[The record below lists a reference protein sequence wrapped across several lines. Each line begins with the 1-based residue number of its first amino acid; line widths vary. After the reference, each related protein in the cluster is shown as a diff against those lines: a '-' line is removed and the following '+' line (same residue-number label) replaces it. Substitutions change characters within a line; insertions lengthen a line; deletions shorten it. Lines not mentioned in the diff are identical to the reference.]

1 MTCKWTRVALC
12 LVPAACSLV
21 LSGCAR
27 PVSANSRFYMLQA
40 PRPAAPAVREGK
52 AVLAVPRFT
61 IDAAYANRGLVY
73 RLDEHRYES
82 DAYNEFLVSPTV
94 MITERTRDWL
104 AQSGLFAQVLG
115 SGSGAEPTHRMEAN
129 IAAIYG
135 DFRDKRAPK
144 AVMEIRFFLL
154 RIEGGADPRTL
165 VLQVGAQRFAAFGP
179 TGVMREIL
187 GYVPI
192 EPDGSVRVKVP
203 ADVAFA
209 LTVLDVN
216 GRRIGEYAEALI
228 D

>member
-1 MTCKWTRVALC
+1 MTCKWTRLTLC

-27 PVSANSRFYMLQA
+27 PVSANTRFYMLQT
-40 PRPAAPAVREGK
+40 PRQAAPAAREGK

-73 RLDEHRYES
+73 RLAEHRYES

-104 AQSGLFAQVLG
+104 AQSGLFSQVLG
-115 SGSGAEPTHRMEAN
+115 SGSGAEPTHRIEAN
-129 IAAIYG
+129 ITALYG

-154 RIEGGADPRTL
+154 RIEGGADPVIVMARPY
-165 VLQVGAQRFAAFGP
+165 AA
-179 TGVMREIL
+179 T
-187 GYVPI
+187 
-192 EPDGSVRVKVP
+192 
-203 ADVAFA
+203 ADVATA
-209 LTVLDVN
+209 GPEGLVAGLDHCLQTILTELEKDLAGAV
-216 GRRIGEYAEALI
+216 
-228 D
+228 

>member
-12 LVPAACSLV
+12 LVPAACSLA

-27 PVSANSRFYMLQA
+27 PVSANSRFYMLQTS
-40 PRPAAPAVREGK
+40 RPAAQAVREGK

-82 DAYNEFLVSPTV
+82 DAYNEFLISPTV

-104 AQSGLFAQVLG
+104 TQSGLFAQVLG
-115 SGSGAEPTHRMEAN
+115 SGSGAEPTHRIEAN
-129 IAAIYG
+129 IAALYG

-154 RIEGGADPRTL
+154 RIEGGADP
-165 VLQVGAQRFAAFGP
+165 VIVMAKSYAA
-179 TGVMREIL
+179 T
-187 GYVPI
+187 
-192 EPDGSVRVKVP
+192 
-203 ADVAFA
+203 ADVATA
-209 LTVLDVN
+209 GPEGLVAGLDRCLQTILTELEKDVA
-216 GRRIGEYAEALI
+216 GAV
-228 D
+228 

>member
-40 PRPAAPAVREGK
+40 PRPVAPAVREGK
-52 AVLAVPRFT
+52 AVLAVPRCT

-129 IAAIYG
+129 IAAVYG

-154 RIEGGADPRTL
+154 RIEGGADP
-165 VLQVGAQRFAAFGP
+165 VIVMAKSYAA
-179 TGVMREIL
+179 T
-187 GYVPI
+187 
-192 EPDGSVRVKVP
+192 
-203 ADVAFA
+203 ADVATA
-209 LTVLDVN
+209 GPEGLVAGLDRCLQTILTELERDLAGAV
-216 GRRIGEYAEALI
+216 
-228 D
+228 

>member
-154 RIEGGADPRTL
+154 RIEGGADP
-165 VLQVGAQRFAAFGP
+165 VIVMAKSYAA
-179 TGVMREIL
+179 T
-187 GYVPI
+187 
-192 EPDGSVRVKVP
+192 
-203 ADVAFA
+203 ADVATA
-209 LTVLDVN
+209 GPEGLVAGLDRCLQTILTELEKDLAGAV
-216 GRRIGEYAEALI
+216 
-228 D
+228 